1 MYNKGLNK
9 TSEFDMYLA
18 KRQGASWL
26 RI

>member
-26 RI
+26 RN